1 MFEKYYI
8 YKRDEYFDNIA
19 YDDFLDAVDVAMEN
33 NCDEIEVH
41 QWECEEDYKN
51 YEPAAEQLRVWTKSE
66 GYQ

>member
-41 QWECEEDYKN
+41 QWECEEDYIPSPEALVYK
-51 YEPAAEQLRVWTKSE
+51 VVFK
-66 GYQ
+66 